1 MNCDPNAVE
10 IIGMFAVG
18 GITIR
23 GLIAIIKNYF
33 KLTGLLVVIL
43 GLVLCAAGSSI
54 YMLVT
59 GSFSW
64 VCLLFYTTE
73 VFAGTQI
80 VYRATHKYVQ
90 SNR

>member
-1 MNCDPNAVE
+1 MNCDPNAIE
-10 IIGMFAVG
+10 IISMFAVG

-33 KLTGLLVVIL
+33 KLTGLLVVLL

-59 GSFSW
+59 SSFSW

-80 VYRATHKYVQ
+80 VYRATHK
-90 SNR
+90 

>member
-33 KLTGLLVVIL
+33 RLTKLPVVLVGLA
-43 GLVLCAAGSSI
+43 LCAAGSSI

-59 GSFSW
+59 SSFS
-64 VCLLFYTTE
+64 VTCLLFYTAE

-80 VYRATHKYVQ
+80 VYQATHK
-90 SNR
+90 